1 MSDITC
7 PSCKGSKQLQIV
19 HVKYAP
25 GYSGPPITEMPCV
38 VCNGKGVVSE
48 EREQRMER
56 GGQFHNYR
64 VKVLG
69 LGLREAARLWGF
81 SGTELSRI
89 EQGLIKTDWVP
100 PGFVEPVKAAEPE
113 TGDSQP
119 TIQQKRDAMI
129 PLVEIVTKTAKML
142 AEERVAVTR
151 PLRRLNYIETDN
163 CGMSSESQYPDMRQ
177 LRAMTLQFKPELTH
191 SVWVDTYLSDENDCQ
206 LPKDQLVERLK
217 QGVRDGEW
225 VAWRLIHIEQEVMGN
240 VD

>member
-1 MSDITC
+1 MSDIPC
-7 PSCKGSKQLQIV
+7 PSCKSSKQLQIV

-25 GYSGPPITEMPCV
+25 GYSGPPISEMPCV

-100 PGFVEPVKAAEPE
+100 PGFVEPVKTAKPE
-113 TGDSQP
+113 TEDPIPPSDLRKAIEPVADWFECEEGDP
-119 TIQQKRDAMI
+119 I
-129 PLVEIVTKTAKML
+129 PLIEIVAEIAKML
-142 AEERVAVTR
+142 AEERQDT
-151 PLRRLNYIETDN
+151 LRYRKALQDIIDHQDLV
-163 CGMSSESQYPDMRQ
+163 GGGLAKMS
-177 LRAMTLQFKPELTH
+177 AT
-191 SVWVDTYLSDENDCQ
+191 
-206 LPKDQLVERLK
+206 
-217 QGVRDGEW
+217 
-225 VAWRLIHIEQEVMGN
+225 RLIAKKALQNEGQ
-240 VD
+240 